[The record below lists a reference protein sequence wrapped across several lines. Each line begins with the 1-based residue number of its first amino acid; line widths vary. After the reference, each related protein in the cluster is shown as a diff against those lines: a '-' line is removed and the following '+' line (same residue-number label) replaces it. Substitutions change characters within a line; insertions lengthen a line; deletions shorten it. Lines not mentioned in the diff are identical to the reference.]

1 MYVYMYIFIYI
12 TIYSFICIYI
22 NIYQLFTTTL
32 RSHNH
37 HVNNLPYANKVSLNE
52 LNFFRPRE
60 YLICH

>member
-1 MYVYMYIFIYI
+1 MYVCTYLYIYIYIYI

-37 HVNNLPYANKVSLNE
+37 HVNNFPYTNKFSLNE
-52 LNFFRPRE
+52 LNFFRP
-60 YLICH
+60 